1 MQARVHAQTPDA
13 MYCKHVCPDA
23 ASYLMR
29 SIVLSHDTD
38 VVRQTMHCNVLSK
51 WKRDLTELQ
60 NSDTNSVLVCVS
72 CVKNVNDELMIALD
86 DRVLHHVCRVL
97 EKM

>member
-1 MQARVHAQTPDA
+1 
-13 MYCKHVCPDA
+13 
-23 ASYLMR
+23 MR

-86 DRVLHHVCRVL
+86 DRVLHHVCRVFV
-97 EKM
+97 KM